1 MGAYK
6 SAVRGMDIFEKM
18 IRKGASIHLTQEDAS
33 MRVREG
39 RVVRRGHRGFEST
52 I

>member
-1 MGAYK
+1 MVANQL
-6 SAVRGMDIFEKM
+6 AMRGMETFEKV
-18 IRKGASIHLTQEDAS
+18 IRKDAPFHLSQDDAS

-39 RVVRRGHRGFEST
+39 RVVRRGHWGFEST